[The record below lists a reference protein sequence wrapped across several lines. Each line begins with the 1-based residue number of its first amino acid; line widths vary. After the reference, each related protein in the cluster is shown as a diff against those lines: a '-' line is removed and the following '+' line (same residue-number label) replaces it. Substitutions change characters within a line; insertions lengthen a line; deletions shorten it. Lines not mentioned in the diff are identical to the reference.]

1 MFKSLSRF
9 VYSSCLLFFVSM
21 PPHDSQAQSNASI
34 LIAKNSTWKY
44 EASGTDL
51 GTSWRQASF
60 NDGNWPSGNGI
71 LGFGENYI
79 STGLPAGRMTYYF
92 RQAFTLTNDPATFTQ
107 LTLLAN
113 YDDGFV
119 AYLNG
124 SEVARRSMPA
134 GTIIYATSA
143 ASHEGGFYEIIDLT
157 AHLNKLVAGTNVI
170 AFEVH
175 QINSGS
181 SDLVMDM
188 ELKSRSDSP
197 LVAQNAVWK
206 YNANGSP
213 TGGADLGTAWQQVNF
228 NDGSW
233 PSGNGILG
241 FGENYLTTPLPAG
254 NLTYYFRH
262 TFTLAENPATFLNL
276 TLLANYDDGFV
287 AYLNGS
293 EVARRSMPAGPI
305 SYSTPASSHEGGAY
319 EIIDLTAHL
328 NKLVIGANVLAVEVH
343 QLDSGSS
350 DLIMDMELNTQSNS
364 GGTVN
369 VVRAPY
375 LQIGAPNSIVVRWR
389 TNIAA
394 NSRVRYGLD
403 SANLS
408 LSIENLS
415 LTTEHV
421 VPLTNLSPNTKY
433 YYSIGTT
440 TETLA
445 GGSDFYFITNPLAGA
460 VKKTRVWVLGDAGY
474 GNAAQQRV
482 RDAYHNFTGS
492 TPTDLFLL
500 LGDNAY
506 NTGKDEEYQAAVFDM
521 HPTMLRQTVLWPTF
535 GNHDA
540 GSASSPTQSGVFY
553 DIFTLPANAEA
564 GGVASGT
571 EAYYS
576 FDYANIHFICLN
588 SHDISRATDGAMLA
602 WLQQDLAANTLPWT
616 IAFWHHPP
624 YSKGSH
630 DSDTELEL
638 LEMRQNALP
647 ILENGGVDL
656 VLSGHSHSYER
667 SFLLDGHYGQA
678 MTLSDSHILN
688 GGSGR
693 VNGGGAYIK
702 AAYSPA
708 SHQGTVYLVVGS
720 SSINSGGPLDH
731 PAMYQSL
738 DVLGSVVLDVDSNR
752 VDVKFLDDLGGVRD
766 DFTMLKGIQNTTPPA
781 APDNLVTTA
790 AGSEK
795 INLTWEDQSD
805 NESGFKIER
814 KIGAGGAY
822 VEIAAMGANVIS
834 YANTGLAAGTTYFY
848 RVRAHNNVG
857 NSAYSNEASATTFNS
872 STVTLIAKNSV
883 WKYEASGSDLGATW
897 QQVNFNDGSW
907 SSGNGALGFGESYIY
922 TPLPAGNS
930 TYYFRKTFTLANDPS
945 TFSQLTLLANYDDGF
960 VVYLN
965 GFEVARQSMPAGP
978 INYSTLAF
986 SHEGGVYEA
995 IDLTAHL
1002 NKLAVGINVLAVEI
1016 HQHHIES
1023 SDLVMDM
1030 ELHGSTLS
1038 TLIAKNSAWKYEA
1051 SGSPT
1056 GGAELGAAWQQVNFN
1071 DGSWSSGNGI
1081 FGFGESYI
1089 TTPLPVGNSTYY
1101 FRKTFTLTNDPS
1113 TLVQLNLLA
1122 NYDDGFVAYLNGSE
1136 VARRSMP
1143 AGPISY
1149 STLAFSHEGGVYETI
1164 DLMAHLNKLAL
1175 GTNVL
1180 AVEVHQ
1186 HHVASSD
1193 MVMDMA
1199 LHAQPASGPGGNA
1212 LARDRLDEKE
1222 SAIMPER
1229 IELYQNHPNPFN
1241 PSTVIRFGLPE
1252 DAPVTL
1258 KVYNLLGEE
1267 VATLVEGSRRAGTHS
1282 ATFLPKNL
1290 ANGVYFYVMQAG
1302 QIRLIRKC
1310 SFIE

>member
-9 VYSSCLLFFVSM
+9 ACSSCLLFFVGM
-21 PPHDSQAQSNASI
+21 PPHDSQAQSNAAI
-34 LIAKNSTWKY
+34 LVAKNSIWKY

-60 NDGNWPSGNGI
+60 NDSAWPSGNGI
-71 LGFGENYI
+71 FGFGESYI
-79 STGLPAGRMTYYF
+79 STALPPGRMTYYF

-134 GTIIYATSA
+134 GPISYATSA
-143 ASHEGGFYEIIDLT
+143 TSHEGGFYEIIDLT

-170 AFEVH
+170 AVEVH
-175 QINSGS
+175 QITSSS

-188 ELKSRSDSP
+188 ELKSYGTTP

-206 YNANGSP
+206 YHASGS
-213 TGGADLGTAWQQVNF
+213 DLGTAWQQVSF
-228 NDGSW
+228 NDSSW
-233 PSGNGILG
+233 PSGNGIFG

-262 TFTLAENPATFLNL
+262 AFTLAVNPATFSSL

-305 SYSTPASSHEGGAY
+305 AYSTSANSHEGGVY
-319 EIIDLTAHL
+319 EIIDVTAHL
-328 NKLVIGANVLAVEVH
+328 NKLVIGTNVLAVEVH
-343 QLDSGSS
+343 QLNAASS
-350 DLIMDMELNTQSNS
+350 DLVMDMELNTQSNAGEAVS
-364 GGTVN
+364 

-375 LQIGAPNSIVVRWR
+375 LQIGTPTSIVVRWR
-389 TNIAA
+389 TNIPA
-394 NSRVRYGLD
+394 NSRVRYGTNL
-403 SANLS
+403 SNLS
-408 LSIENLS
+408 LSAQNSS

-421 VPLTNLSPNTKY
+421 VQLSNLSPNTKY

-440 TETLA
+440 TQTLA
-445 GGSDFYFITNPLAGA
+445 GGSDFYFITSPPAGV

-482 RDAYHNFTGS
+482 RDAYHNFTGA
-492 TPTDLFLL
+492 THTDLFVL

-506 NTGKDEEYQAAVFDM
+506 DNGTDAEYQAAVFDM
-521 HPTMLRQTVLWPTF
+521 HPATLRKSVLWPTF

-540 GSASSPTQSGVFY
+540 ASASSPTQSGVFY
-553 DIFTLPANAEA
+553 DIFSLPANGEA
-564 GGVASGT
+564 GGVPSGT

-576 FDYANIHFICLN
+576 FNYANIHFICLN
-588 SHDISRATDGAMLA
+588 SHDISRAPNGAMLT

-616 IAFWHHPP
+616 IALWHHPP

-630 DSDTELEL
+630 DSDAELNEI
-638 LEMRQNALP
+638 EMRQNALP
-647 ILENGGVDL
+647 ILENSGVDL

-667 SFLLDGHYGQA
+667 SFLLDGHYGQSISLI
-678 MTLSDSHILN
+678 TNNILD

-693 VNGGGAYIK
+693 IDGSGAYTK
-702 AAYSPA
+702 ATYGSA
-708 SHQGTVYLVVGS
+708 SHQGAVYIVAGS
-720 SSINSGGPLDH
+720 SSYTSGGPLNH

-738 DVLGSVVLDVDSNR
+738 DVLGSVVLDIDSNR

-766 DFTMLKGIQNTTPPA
+766 YFTMLKGVQNTAPPA
-781 APDNLVTTA
+781 APNNLVATA

-795 INLTWEDQSD
+795 INLTWNDQAN

-814 KIGAGGAY
+814 KTSEGAY
-822 VEIAAMGANVIS
+822 AEIATVGANVTS
-834 YANTGLAAGTTYFY
+834 YTNTGLTSGTTYFY
-848 RVRAHNNVG
+848 RVRAHNNIG
-857 NSAYSNEASATTFNS
+857 NSAYSNQASAATLTS
-872 STVTLIAKNSV
+872 STVTLIAKNAV

-897 QQVNFNDGSW
+897 QQINSHDANW

-922 TPLPAGNS
+922 TPLPSGKS
-930 TYYFRKTFTLANDPS
+930 TYYFRKTFTLSGDPS
-945 TFSQLTLLANYDDGF
+945 MFSQLNLLANYDDGF
-960 VVYLN
+960 VAYLN
-965 GFEVARQSMPAGP
+965 GFEVARQAMPSGP
-978 INYSTLAF
+978 VNYSTLAF
-986 SHEGGVYEA
+986 SHEGGAYET

-1002 NKLAVGINVLAVEI
+1002 NKLVIGTNVLAVEV

-1030 ELHGSTLS
+1030 ELQASTLS
-1038 TLIAKNSAWKYEA
+1038 TLIPKNSVWKYEA
-1051 SGSPT
+1051 SG
-1056 GGAELGAAWQQVNFN
+1056 ANLGTAWQQASFN
-1071 DGSWSSGNGI
+1071 DGSWPSGNGI
-1081 FGFGESYI
+1081 LGFGETYI
-1089 TTPLPVGNSTYY
+1089 TTSLPAGNSTYY
-1101 FRKTFTLTNDPS
+1101 FRKTFTLSNDP
-1113 TLVQLNLLA
+1113 TTFLQLNLLA

-1149 STLAFSHEGGVYETI
+1149 STLAFSHEGGAYETI
-1164 DLMAHLNKLAL
+1164 DLSAYMNKLVI

-1180 AVEVHQ
+1180 AIEIHQ
-1186 HHVASSD
+1186 HHVSSSD
-1193 MVMDMA
+1193 LVMDMA
-1199 LHAQPASGPGGNA
+1199 LLAQSASAPGQSA
-1212 LARDRLDEKE
+1212 PTKDHQAEKE
-1222 SAIMPER
+1222 SAVIPDR
-1229 IELYQNHPNPFN
+1229 FQLYQNHPNPFN

-1252 DAPVTL
+1252 DATVSL
-1258 KVYNLLGEE
+1258 KVFNLIGEE
-1267 VATLVEGSRRAGTHS
+1267 VTTLVEGSYPAGTHS
-1282 ATFLPKNL
+1282 VTFLPKNL
-1290 ANGVYFYVMQAG
+1290 ANGIYFYVMQAG
-1302 QIRLIRKC
+1302 QTRLIRKC
-1310 SFIE
+1310 SFMK

>member
-9 VYSSCLLFFVSM
+9 VYSSCLLFFVGM
-21 PPHDSQAQSNASI
+21 PPHDSQAQSNAAI
-34 LIAKNSTWKY
+34 LVAKNSTWKY

-71 LGFGENYI
+71 LGFGESYI
-79 STGLPAGRMTYYF
+79 NTALTTGRMTYYF
-92 RQAFTLTNDPATFTQ
+92 RQAFTLTNNPATFTQ

-134 GTIIYATSA
+134 GTITYATSA
-143 ASHEGGFYEIIDLT
+143 VSHEGGFYELIDLT
-157 AHLNKLVAGTNVI
+157 AHLNKLVAGTNVL
-170 AFEVH
+170 AVEVH
-175 QINSGS
+175 QVNSGS

-206 YNANGSP
+206 YNASGS
-213 TGGADLGTAWQQVNF
+213 DLSAAWQQVNF

-233 PSGNGILG
+233 PGGNGILG
-241 FGENYLTTPLPAG
+241 FGENYLTTPLPVG

-262 TFTLAENPATFLNL
+262 TFTLTENPATFSSL
-276 TLLANYDDGFV
+276 TLLANYDDGFM

-293 EVARRSMPAGPI
+293 EVARRSLPAGPI
-305 SYSTPASSHEGGAY
+305 AYSTPASSHEGGVY

-328 NKLVIGANVLAVEVH
+328 NKLAIGANVLAVEVH
-343 QLDSGSS
+343 QVNSTSS
-350 DLIMDMELNTQSNS
+350 DLVMDMELNTQSNS

-375 LQIGAPNSIVVRWR
+375 LQSGTPNSIVVRWR

-408 LSIENLS
+408 LSVENLS

-421 VPLTNLSPNTKY
+421 VPLSNLSPNTKY

-445 GGSDFYFITNPLAGA
+445 GGSDFYFITNPPAGA

-474 GNAAQQRV
+474 ANAAQQRV
-482 RDAYHNFTGS
+482 RDTYHNFTGA
-492 TPTDLFLL
+492 THTDLFVL

-506 NTGKDEEYQAAVFDM
+506 DNGTDAEYQAAVFDM
-521 HPTMLRQTVLWPTF
+521 HPTTLRKSVLWPAF

-540 GSASSPTQSGVFY
+540 ASASSPTQSGVFY

-576 FDYANIHFICLN
+576 FNYANIHFICLN
-588 SHDISRATDGAMLA
+588 SHDISRATNGAMLT

-616 IAFWHHPP
+616 IALWHHPP

-630 DSDTELEL
+630 DSDAELNEI
-638 LEMRQNALP
+638 EMRQNALP
-647 ILENGGVDL
+647 ILENSGVDL

-667 SFLLDGHYGQA
+667 SFLLDGHYGQSISLI
-678 MTLSDSHILN
+678 TNNILD

-693 VNGGGAYIK
+693 VDGNGAYTK
-702 AAYSPA
+702 ATYGSA
-708 SHQGTVYLVVGS
+708 SHQGAVYIVAGS
-720 SSINSGGPLDH
+720 SASTSGGPLNH

-781 APDNLVTTA
+781 APDNLVATT

-795 INLTWEDQSD
+795 INLTWNDQSN

-814 KIGAGGAY
+814 KTVGGAY
-822 VEIAAMGANVIS
+822 AEIAAVGANVIS

-848 RVRAHNNVG
+848 RVRAHNDAG
-857 NSAYSNEASATTFNS
+857 NSAYSNEASAATFNS

-883 WKYEASGSDLGATW
+883 WKYEASGSDLGTTW

-965 GFEVARQSMPAGP
+965 GFEIARQSIPSGP
-978 INYSTLAF
+978 VNYSTLAF
-986 SHEGGVYEA
+986 SHEGGAYET

-1002 NKLAVGINVLAVEI
+1002 NKLVVGTNVLAVEV
-1016 HQHHIES
+1016 HQLTTGS

-1030 ELHGSTLS
+1030 ELNCSSLS

-1051 SGSPT
+1051 SGT
-1056 GGAELGAAWQQVNFN
+1056 NLGAAWQQVNFN
-1071 DGSWSSGNGI
+1071 DGIWSSGNGI
-1081 FGFGESYI
+1081 LGFGESYI
-1089 TTPLPVGNSTYY
+1089 TTPLPAGISTYY
-1101 FRKTFTLTNDPS
+1101 FRRTFTLTADPS
-1113 TLVQLNLLA
+1113 TFVQLNLLA

-1143 AGPISY
+1143 SGPVNY
-1149 STLAFSHEGGVYETI
+1149 STLAFSHEGGAYETI
-1164 DLMAHLNKLAL
+1164 DLTAHLNKLVV

-1180 AVEVHQ
+1180 AVEIHQ

-1199 LHAQPASGPGGNA
+1199 LLAQPASGPGENA
-1212 LARDRLDEKE
+1212 LARDRLEEKE
-1222 SAIMPER
+1222 SAIIPER
-1229 IELYQNHPNPFN
+1229 IELYQNHPNPFGRLPFN
-1241 PSTVIRFGLPE
+1241 PSTVIRFGLPD

-1290 ANGVYFYVMQAG
+1290 ANGIYFYVIETG
-1302 QIRLIRKC
+1302 QTRLVRKC
-1310 SFIE
+1310 SFMK